1 MSSRKTILTKQGLS
15 LLAKAQA
22 GATLHF
28 TRAVL
33 GDGKV
38 DSGQDLTEMTAM
50 VSEKME
56 LPISNINVTG
66 TGTATIETQLE
77 NNKLQHGFFARE
89 AGIFAR
95 ADMGETEGEEVLYAY
110 RNLDD
115 NCEYVPAG
123 GGSEIWNLTYN
134 IVTVVDNAE
143 NITATI
149 SGDIVYVS
157 YGTFTNHR
165 DTNNPHP
172 NFLQPGEEVKSA
184 KVINCDVST
193 AGDKMNHISVE
204 NLRKQVLGGDM
215 SSLALITSRL
225 NQVENETA
233 AIALKMEAENLMQDA
248 NMLLAESFETSASID
263 QLEVQ
268 VTSCAAGDD
277 SIDIASNYGILLGS
291 HYWIT
296 DSVHAEYIQVK
307 SVIKNGST
315 CRLLLTND
323 LKYTYDIPSTKLYRT
338 TSWIS
343 AGIAHGSG
351 DIVGQTYK
359 PGLVWKGTGETS
371 LVAKE
376 LSTTQ
381 AMADNFTID
390 ADVIFTAGNQ
400 ISLA

>member
-1 MSSRKTILTKQGLS
+1 MSRKTILTKQGLD

-38 DSGQDLTEMTAM
+38 EDDADLKSMTAM

-56 LPISNINVTG
+56 LPISNITVSG

-77 NNKLQHGFFARE
+77 NNTLEHGFFARE
-89 AGIFAR
+89 SGIFAR
-95 ADMGETEGEEVLYAY
+95 ADLGDTQGEEVLYAY
-110 RNLDD
+110 RNTGDD
-115 NCEYVPAG
+115 CEYVPAG
-123 GGSEIWNLTYN
+123 GGSEVWNLTYN
-134 IVTVVDNAE
+134 IITVVDNAE

-165 DTNNPHP
+165 DSDNPHA
-172 NFLQPGEEVKSA
+172 NFLKIGDETNTTDFVNCGVTAPG
-184 KVINCDVST
+184 DT
-193 AGDKMNHISVE
+193 LQHISME
-204 NLRKQVLGGDM
+204 NLRKQVLGGNM
-215 SSLALITSRL
+215 ASIALITSRL
-225 NQVENETA
+225 NQAENELSA
-233 AIALKMEAENLMQDA
+233 VVLKMEAENLLPDS
-248 NMLLAESFETSASID
+248 NMLLAENFINSTNVD
-263 QLEVQ
+263 QLEVV
-268 VTSCAAGDD
+268 VTSCAAGDN
-277 SIDIASNYGILLGS
+277 SIDVASNYGILIGS

-315 CRLLLTND
+315 HRLLLNAN
-323 LKYTYDIPSTKLYRT
+323 LVYTYDIPSTKLYRT
-338 TSWIS
+338 TSWIN

-351 DIVGQTYK
+351 DIVGQNYQPELT
-359 PGLVWKGTGETS
+359 WKGTGETS
-371 LVAKE
+371 Y
-376 LSTTQ
+376 TTKALPTSQ
-381 AMADNFTID
+381 AYSDNFSKD
-390 ADVIFTAGNQ
+390 ADIIFTSGNQ